1 MPNSMQLLFSDMY
14 ACLLAT
20 VFYLL
25 VQKKELRQE
34 KICSLSFLLMS
45 IICPHQPTVFK
56 TVSKGPVG
64 NQKKGCLEKNLIKTD
79 DEEYVLQK
87 LRN

>member
-1 MPNSMQLLFSDMY
+1 
-14 ACLLAT
+14 
-20 VFYLL
+20 
-25 VQKKELRQE
+25 
-34 KICSLSFLLMS
+34 MS